1 MLELE
6 FGMGSETA
14 RQTSL
19 HKAVV
24 ARRTASSADPLPSNL
39 VRSFE
44 FTFTGDKD
52 GAPSP
57 VRPPPA
63 SQQAGE
69 AGIALVGTSEKEA
82 TSQLLPVPMVTQHG
96 ECGSALKASPTG
108 ANVSAVTPA
117 YFNHFPRPTSNRAAS
132 FFQRYLVREPPR
144 KYYSGRRQ
152 SGASSEPDSD
162 TLTIVRREV
171 LNLEMRLA
179 QLLITS
185 GGPWQV
191 RRDQW
196 VKEVQTGTT
205 ARELAE
211 LCLELE
217 HSLQPKMFCDSWCTR
232 PGAIEPSMLRTDME
246 SRVFLNIVCPDYIS
260 ELEQR
265 EAERERQQWA
275 QVKEAKEAAKKR
287 RRSNPLEAVSLPSP
301 GVSASST
308 IEFEDSHADKYTLRH
323 TLASDPLI
331 ALRDLLS
338 LIFRV
343 NEVKGYALAS
353 EARRDWFDED
363 TRAEIFSGFRVNRG
377 RPTCAVHLSSLPRL
391 LSHQPCIQMARF
403 SADKEQVARLSAQ
416 LRASSFA
423 PTRSHRTADSD
434 DCIRDGAH
442 VGEDE
447 LWARGPVEIPKARS
461 PERTFTVTV
470 GQHYD
475 VFQSGR
481 WYSGNVLEQRPGTST
496 PSAPFDIKVHYKGW
510 STRKD
515 EWINGASVNMRFSEH
530 GTRVDA
536 HGAQIFN
543 TARLASCIHMNC
555 SEDVQQQLQLV
566 KVTSENHEC
575 VQQEPQKDDN
585 ENELGGLTKSARE
598 QSKTTEA
605 EHEERDACKET
616 GTVVENKDA
625 SRKQS
630 EAEQDTNVHRYQELG
645 FKEDDVEEAETEKR
659 SIKMVSSKVLAA
671 GACVGA
677 NTEIGALGADF
688 ANAGKTEETTLE
700 GSATAGQVCT
710 PKALSVL
717 VNESVEPVMK
727 ISCELQD
734 KEARLSPIESQDISQ
749 PTLVEAPSAVT
760 EEEQEEAQVAAEEA
774 AQEAE
779 DAAAGKEDEFEVEHV
794 VSKGV
799 DDTEEEDEFEVE
811 HVVSKGVDDTGVLKY
826 LVRWKGYGPEEDT

>member
-232 PGAIEPSMLRTDME
+232 PGAIEPSMLRTDMK

-275 QVKEAKEAAKKR
+275 QVK
-287 RRSNPLEAVSLPSP
+287 
-301 GVSASST
+301 
-308 IEFEDSHADKYTLRH
+308 
-323 TLASDPLI
+323 
-331 ALRDLLS
+331 
-338 LIFRV
+338 
-343 NEVKGYALAS
+343 
-353 EARRDWFDED
+353 
-363 TRAEIFSGFRVNRG
+363 
-377 RPTCAVHLSSLPRL
+377 
-391 LSHQPCIQMARF
+391 
-403 SADKEQVARLSAQ
+403 
-416 LRASSFA
+416 
-423 PTRSHRTADSD
+423 
-434 DCIRDGAH
+434 
-442 VGEDE
+442 
-447 LWARGPVEIPKARS
+447 
-461 PERTFTVTV
+461 
-470 GQHYD
+470 
-475 VFQSGR
+475 
-481 WYSGNVLEQRPGTST
+481 
-496 PSAPFDIKVHYKGW
+496 
-510 STRKD
+510 
-515 EWINGASVNMRFSEH
+515 
-530 GTRVDA
+530 
-536 HGAQIFN
+536 
-543 TARLASCIHMNC
+543 
-555 SEDVQQQLQLV
+555 
-566 KVTSENHEC
+566 
-575 VQQEPQKDDN
+575 
-585 ENELGGLTKSARE
+585 
-598 QSKTTEA
+598 
-605 EHEERDACKET
+605 
-616 GTVVENKDA
+616 
-625 SRKQS
+625 
-630 EAEQDTNVHRYQELG
+630 
-645 FKEDDVEEAETEKR
+645 
-659 SIKMVSSKVLAA
+659 
-671 GACVGA
+671 
-677 NTEIGALGADF
+677 
-688 ANAGKTEETTLE
+688 
-700 GSATAGQVCT
+700 
-710 PKALSVL
+710 
-717 VNESVEPVMK
+717 
-727 ISCELQD
+727 
-734 KEARLSPIESQDISQ
+734 
-749 PTLVEAPSAVT
+749 
-760 EEEQEEAQVAAEEA
+760 
-774 AQEAE
+774 
-779 DAAAGKEDEFEVEHV
+779 
-794 VSKGV
+794 
-799 DDTEEEDEFEVE
+799 
-811 HVVSKGVDDTGVLKY
+811 
-826 LVRWKGYGPEEDT
+826 